1 MNIQAIVGHITSF
14 DGRND
19 SEVDS
24 FINKISDTSEF
35 QNEVVNDIDYDVD
48 DLLIAIALNPDNNHK
63 EIIQQISTLRDTI
76 RERAIDL
83 YCEIDEEN
91 NQPQST
97 WEANGFNSERDFQR
111 YINGGSHV

>member
-1 MNIQAIVGHITSF
+1 MSIQEIVSKITSF

-24 FINKISDTSEF
+24 FINKISQTSEF

-48 DLLIAIALNPDNNHK
+48 DLLIAIALNPDNSHK
-63 EIIQQISTLRDTI
+63 EIIQQISILRDTI
-76 RERAIDL
+76 REKAIDL
-83 YCEIDEEN
+83 FVEIEEEN

-97 WEANGFNSERDFQR
+97 WEANGFNNERDFQS
-111 YINGGSHV
+111 YINGVN